1 MKLMKL
7 SSIILLLA
15 FYMQAGAQ
23 TTKPLFTVGNENI
36 GVDEFLNVYKKNN
49 MGKEIDYSENAVRDY
64 LNLYIN
70 FREKVKEARDMKM
83 DTSTSVNN
91 ELSTYRSTLAKSYL
105 IDKEVTDLLVNEAY
119 NRLGKEVHVEHILV
133 KCDQNAAPADT
144 LKAYL
149 KAMTIYNLLVKGKD
163 FNKMAKDSS
172 GDPSAKDNGGDLGY
186 ITALQVVYPFEN
198 AAYNTP
204 VGKMSKPIRTRF
216 GYHIVKVLDVRTSR
230 GTIQVEHIFVKLTK
244 SATHDDSL
252 KAKSKIDQIYQ
263 RLTEGESFEDIA
275 KAESEDKTSSGEGGK
290 LPAFGTG
297 KMVPDFENAAFALK
311 NVGDYSKPILS
322 KYGWHIIKLIDK
334 VQTPSLDAYRETLRK
349 QVEKDS
355 RSEVAKTSYI
365 NKAKIKFNF
374 SENNAS
380 KTELFS
386 KMDSSLMKGLW
397 KADQAAGLNKV
408 LFSLTDNNLK
418 PEVKNYTQADLADFI
433 EKNQRKNMMPND
445 RAIMFGKMY
454 NSFVENSLISFQEQ
468 RLDREYPAFADLM
481 KEYMDGILLFELT
494 DQKVWSKAVK
504 DTTGLRS
511 FYAATKE
518 KYPDEEKIS
527 IKTYNLKDGASSAA
541 FNKLLA
547 KGMDDNAIKLKLNK
561 KDSTAFS
568 FETNTYKR
576 SQFENE
582 NSGLE
587 WKIGSSKTNNG
598 DNGAVE
604 ILKVINLM
612 PVMPK
617 PLEEARG
624 YVVADFQEKLEKDWI
639 QSLREKYP
647 VHINEDV
654 LSSIIK
660 K

>member
-1 MKLMKL
+1 
-7 SSIILLLA
+7 
-15 FYMQAGAQ
+15 MQAEAQ
-23 TTKPLFTVGNENI
+23 TTKSLFSVGNENI
-36 GVDEFLNVYKKNN
+36 ELDEFLNVYKKNN
-49 MGKEIDYSENAVRDY
+49 MGKEIDYSESAVKDY

-83 DTSTSVNN
+83 DTASSVNN
-91 ELSTYRSTLAKSYL
+91 ELATYRTTLAKSYL

-119 NRLGKEVHVEHILV
+119 ARLGKEIRVEHILI
-133 KCDQNAAPADT
+133 KCDQNATPADS
-144 LKAYL
+144 LKTYL
-149 KAMTIYNLLVKGKD
+149 KATTIYNMLVKGKD

-198 AAYNTP
+198 ATYNTP
-204 VGKMSKPIRTRF
+204 IGQLSKPFRTRF
-216 GYHIVKVLDVRTSR
+216 GYHIIKVLDIRTSR

-244 SATHDDSL
+244 NSTHDDSL
-252 KAKSKIDQIYQ
+252 KAKAKINQAFQ
-263 RLTEGESFEDIA
+263 RLSEGENFEDIA
-275 KAESEDKTSSGEGGK
+275 KTESEDKTSAGEGGK
-290 LPAFGTG
+290 LPTFGTG
-297 KMVPDFENAAFALK
+297 KMVPDFESAAFSLK
-311 NVGDYSKPILS
+311 NVGDYSKPIMS
-322 KYGWHIIKLIDK
+322 KYGWHIIKLINK
-334 VQTPSLDAYRETLRK
+334 IATPSLDAYKETLRK

-355 RSEVAKTSYI
+355 RAEVAKTSYI
-365 NKAKIKFNF
+365 LKAKAKFNF
-374 SENNAS
+374 TENAAA

-397 KADQAAGLNKV
+397 KSEQATGLNKI
-408 LFSLTDNNLK
+408 LFTLTDKVLK
-418 PEVKNYTQADLADFI
+418 SEVKNYTQAELTDFI
-433 EKNQRKNMMPND
+433 EKNQRKYMQPND
-445 RAIMFGKMY
+445 KSIMFNKML
-454 NSFVENSLISFQEQ
+454 NAFVEASLINFQEQ
-468 RLDREYPAFADLM
+468 RLDKEYPAFADLM

-504 DTTGLRS
+504 DTTGLRAYYS
-511 FYAATKE
+511 ENKA
-518 KYPDEEKIS
+518 KYPEEEKITV
-527 IKTYNLKDGASSAA
+527 KTYTFKNVTATTA
-541 FNKLLA
+541 FNKLSA
-547 KGMDDNAIKLKLNK
+547 KGMDDNAIKIKLNK
-561 KDSTAFS
+561 KDSTMFR
-568 FETNTYKR
+568 FEISTYKR
-576 SQFENE
+576 TLFENE

-587 WKIGSSKTNNG
+587 WKIGSTKTNNG

-604 ILKVINLM
+604 ILKVINLI

-654 LSSIIK
+654 LTTIIK

>member
-1 MKLMKL
+1 MKSMKF
-7 SSIILLLA
+7 SGIFLLLA
-15 FYMQAGAQ
+15 FFMQAHAQ
-23 TTKPLFTVGNENI
+23 TTKPLFTVGNESI

-49 MGKEIDYSENAVRDY
+49 MGKEIDYSESAVRDY

-70 FREKVKEARDMKM
+70 FREKVKEARDVKM
-83 DTSTSVNN
+83 DTATSVNN
-91 ELSTYRSTLAKSYL
+91 ELSTYRTTLAKSYL
-105 IDKEVTDLLVNEAY
+105 IDKEVTELLVNEAY
-119 NRLGKEVHVEHILV
+119 ARLGKEVHVEHILV
-133 KCDQNAAPADT
+133 KCEQNAAPVDT
-144 LKAYL
+144 IKAYL
-149 KAMTIYNLLVKGKD
+149 KAMTIYNMLVKGKD

-204 VGKMSKPIRTRF
+204 VGKLSKPFRTRF
-216 GYHIVKVLDVRTSR
+216 GYHIIKVLDTRASR

-244 SATHDDSL
+244 NSTHDDSL
-252 KAKSKIDQIYQ
+252 KAKAKIDQAYQ
-263 RLTEGESFEDIA
+263 QLTEGGNFEEIA
-275 KAESEDKTSSGEGGK
+275 KKESEDKTSAGEGGK

-311 NVGDYSKPILS
+311 NIGDYSKPIMS
-322 KYGWHIIKLIDK
+322 KYGWHIIMLIEK
-334 VQTPSLDAYRETLRK
+334 TPLPSLDAYRETLRK

-355 RSEVAKTSYI
+355 RAEVAKTSYI
-365 NKAKIKFNF
+365 NKAKVKFNYT
-374 SENNAS
+374 ENEAA

-397 KADQAAGLNKV
+397 KMDQAAGLNKV
-408 LFSLTDNNLK
+408 LFTLTDKTLK

-433 EKNQRKNMMPND
+433 EKNQRKNMQPND
-445 RAIMFGKMY
+445 KATMFAKMY
-454 NSFVENSLISFQEQ
+454 NSFVENSLLSFQEQ
-468 RLDREYPAFADLM
+468 RLDKEYPAFADLM

-504 DTTGLRS
+504 DTIGLRS
-511 FYAATKE
+511 YYAATKD
-518 KYPDEEKIS
+518 KYPDEEKIT
-527 IKTYNLKDGASSAA
+527 IKTYILKDAASNAA
-541 FNKLLA
+541 YNKMVA
-547 KGMDDNAIKLKLNK
+547 KGMDDNSIKLKLNK
-561 KDSTAFS
+561 KDSTVFS

-576 SQFENE
+576 TQFENE

-587 WKIGSSKTNNG
+587 WKVGSTKTNNG
-598 DNGAVE
+598 ENGTIE
-604 ILKVINLM
+604 ILKVTALT

-654 LSSIIK
+654 LSTIIK